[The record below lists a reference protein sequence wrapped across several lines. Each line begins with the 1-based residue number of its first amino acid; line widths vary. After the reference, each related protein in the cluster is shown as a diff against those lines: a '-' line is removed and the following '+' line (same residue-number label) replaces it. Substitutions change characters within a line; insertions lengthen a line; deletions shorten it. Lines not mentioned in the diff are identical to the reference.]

1 MFGFGTLLLSLLI
14 AASAH
19 AAAGERLLVVD
30 DVSLTP
36 GLEKSNA
43 RQKMLDAVTAT
54 VTQHGWQP
62 VVSATC
68 HDFTCVGP
76 AAAATPANYALILT
90 AWLKPSDDGVV
101 ATDLQAGL
109 WRDGAVI
116 ARWTEEDEKAE
127 AEKTP
132 AGFFISCAPPN
143 GLCTAPLLI
152 SKFQQ
157 YSARLLEAESA
168 AIQKRGTTDALAAK
182 PPVAVAAPVVTTP
195 AAPASSQSSGVGRV
209 VGWSLVGIGG
219 AALATGISLW
229 ALDGHGAGKCAGTAP
244 VCDVYDTRTPG
255 IVLTAVGVA
264 GVVAGG
270 LLVWRA
276 ESDRGP
282 QVAVGLG
289 SLLLRGRF

>member
-1 MFGFGTLLLSLLI
+1 MFHLGTLLLSLLI
-14 AASAH
+14 AATANS
-19 AAAGERLLVVD
+19 AAAGERVLVVD

-36 GLEKSNA
+36 GLEKANA
-43 RQKMLDAVTAT
+43 RPKMLDAVTAT

-76 AAAATPANYALILT
+76 GAAASSANYALILT

-101 ATDLQAGL
+101 ATDLQAAL
-109 WRDGAVI
+109 WHDGAVI

-132 AGFFISCAPPN
+132 GGFFISCAPPN
-143 GLCTAPLLI
+143 GLCTAPLLT

-157 YSARLLEAESA
+157 ASARLLEAESA
-168 AIQKRGTTDALAAK
+168 AIQKRVAAVALTVK
-182 PPVAVAAPVVTTP
+182 PPVAAAPSAVPP
-195 AAPASSQSSGVGRV
+195 AAQSSGVGGI
-209 VGWSLVGIGG
+209 VGWSVVGVGV
-219 AALATGISLW
+219 AALATGISFW
-229 ALDGHGAGKCAGTAP
+229 ALDGHPTGNCAG
-244 VCDVYDTRTPG
+244 VCVVYDTRTPG
-255 IVLTAVGVA
+255 IVLTTLGAA

-276 ESDRGP
+276 ESNRRP